1 MKNLFNTIL
10 LLLFSSIVSAQ
21 DGLVDT
27 LITPISANMLQD
39 TSVKSDVF
47 SILNGKAD
55 GNLYAYRRS
64 KLRNKRHFIDISFVS
79 NFVFTDYEFILGFS
93 EPLRATKEK
102 RAYQTSCSSSLPFMD
117 VLSYSFHGI
126 GGPTLTT
133 RALSVIN
140 QEIVSVFTGKSIRCV
155 VKAYKSKD
163 HRKKYCHLHLESGNK
178 NIDYI
183 FIIKDGYYF
192 YQCVVQK
199 NI

>member
-1 MKNLFNTIL
+1 MNNLFSTIL

-27 LITPISANMLQD
+27 LITPISADTLQD
-39 TSVKSDVF
+39 KSIKSDIF

-55 GNLYAYRRS
+55 EDLYAYSRS
-64 KLRNKRHFIDISFVS
+64 KLRNKRHFLDMSFISD
-79 NFVFTDYEFILGFS
+79 FVFTDSEFILGFS
-93 EPLRATKEK
+93 EPLQKTKEK
-102 RAYQTSCSSSLPFMD
+102 RAYQTSCSSNQPFID

-126 GGPTLTT
+126 GGPTFTT
-133 RALSVIN
+133 RALSAIN
-140 QEIVSVFTGKSIRCV
+140 QEIVAVFSGQSIRCI

-163 HRKKYCHLHLESGNK
+163 RRKKYCHLHLESGNK
-178 NIDYI
+178 KLAYI

-199 NI
+199 NV